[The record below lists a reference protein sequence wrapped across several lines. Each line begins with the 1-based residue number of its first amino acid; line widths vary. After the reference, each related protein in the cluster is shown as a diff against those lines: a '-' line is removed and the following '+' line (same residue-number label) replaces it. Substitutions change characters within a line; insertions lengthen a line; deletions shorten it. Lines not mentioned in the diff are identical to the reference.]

1 MARKPDDLIDQI
13 LLSSYDLIMSDEG
26 ESDEI

>member
-13 LLSSYDLIMSDEG
+13 LFSSYDLIMFDKG